1 MTVQSLIDKIRILLH
16 DVDAI
21 NWTDDELIGWLN
33 DAQREI
39 SVYKPDVCVAN
50 ETVSLEAGSKQS
62 LPADGLTLIDAIRG
76 MTSTG
81 PARAVRLVPRRILD
95 AQRPDWH
102 KQTPVDEIIGVCFD
116 DRDQKTF
123 YVWPPST
130 GSADSQLE
138 IVYAK
143 TPPDVTIDSAGIS
156 IDDTYSTAIIS
167 YVAYRAYSK
176 DSDYAAD
183 DSRAASHY
191 SHFTSLIG
199 GKEAGERNAEAK
211 TYIRRGNRS
220 MSSEGQQR

>member
-16 DVDAI
+16 DADAI
-21 NWTDDELIGWLN
+21 NWTDGELVGWLN

-39 SVYKPDVCVAN
+39 SVYKPDICVAN
-50 ETVSLEAGSKQS
+50 ETINLEPGSKQS
-62 LPADGLTLIDAIRG
+62 LPTGGLTLIDAIRS

-81 PARAVRLVPRRILD
+81 PARAVKLVPRRILD

-102 KQTPVDEIIGVCFD
+102 QQAPADEVIGVCFD

-130 GSADSQLE
+130 GAVNSRLE

-143 TPPDVTIDSAGIS
+143 TPPDVTIGSSGIS
-156 IDDTYSTAIIS
+156 IDDTYATAIIS

-191 SHFTSLIG
+191 SHFVSLIG
-199 GKEAGERNAEAK
+199 GKEAGERSIEAK
-211 TYIRRGNRS
+211 TNIRRGNRS
-220 MSSEGQQR
+220 MVSDGQQG